1 MNILENAAYLLGGN
15 PFEINTRML
24 KESIWDNSYDRDA
37 PKWILNHWNS
47 VFPEVEKPEDPAEA
61 KRMAKEKVASLNEIF
76 NHPMDYTLGCPNERE
91 RDAEGNEIGPRVYEM
106 KLIRMFCLGIVRIL
120 FGELNYET
128 EFVNPRKIEDF
139 KKCLVVALVA
149 DRKAQMEARP
159 GAAVTWP
166 WTMNLND
173 KSFAQLKAECLPQY
187 AEAKATL
194 DDWGNTWRTNNPNAH
209 RGAQEREAQAVE
221 QNRASDGTIDDGIP
235 QPDMSDPITIGGYK
249 AKWIQNHLQAACWNK
264 YTNKA
269 TNDDGCNWC
278 LTMPHTKGHWVSYM
292 RRYDYPTVYFL
303 WKDNFKQLKRED
315 FNVEPYSG
323 QQPYN
328 EWGKSLMCLMVQNE
342 GGEWTFKQLT
352 SRYNHYRGDGRG
364 GFQSEANGF
373 GDGFARNLQHACDI
387 IGCTKEELKA
397 ALPVRPV
404 PYNAEDTAED
414 LRQDTSVFGND
425 GDDNYNSESA
435 RATRT
440 QIDSQLTTTNMSMR
454 GLTDKFRG
462 YTRKLGDGSIIS
474 VINPSN
480 TYGRRIFLN
489 GFPVT
494 TDWYRSVEILGDNTP
509 SAKHV
514 YLKVKYRNN
523 KWNIID
529 LNGFKYLPRD
539 VESIDTHTDPY
550 KFTVVS
556 NRKSNIFDIRTRK
569 FVYAT
574 SLVAYETTIQNAAG
588 YYTKSNSDAV
598 VIYAPNG
605 DVVFNKRCYDYNF
618 VDSNSLFI
626 YKEHNDSQCTLIDLT
641 KPDQVIASWI
651 DSTSSVST
659 RNTTFSP
666 IIRIAIPN
674 QGTDELTVITY
685 NQTSH
690 KVVNTFNHV
699 VYIIPTSLDADQY
712 SFRDKMWP
720 MITHNDDRSE
730 FKLEFISQVNGTI
743 INSITIDDIDHDCD
757 ADDFTYD
764 NEGIFRL
771 RYYTAEPDRT
781 RKYIYTDHRGN
792 KLPDPEEIGGTYLI
806 NVVTNPNEALMY
818 NDDGVS
824 LVRNGEVVWL
834 IRDRA
839 SEEVRY
845 NYASIKIN
853 NKHYYVKYTRG
864 GDDMSFIK
872 EDGSLSTSMP
882 AVSRDGD
889 NIGYL
894 GNDIAIVAA
903 TKTRS
908 VLIDLAT
915 CDRLLD
921 RDILAILTP
930 FNANGIAKV
939 KLERV
944 GTRFIN
950 LDGDIAKSAEDLVE
964 SARRKRAAKS
974 APVIAERK
982 TRPSTLDFAAFLMG

>member
-15 PFEINTRML
+15 PFEINTHML
-24 KESIWDNSYDRDA
+24 KESVWDNSYDRDA
-37 PKWILNHWNS
+37 PKWILDHWSS

-249 AKWIQNHLQAACWNK
+249 AKWIQNHLQSACWNK

-269 TNDDGCNWC
+269 NNDAGCNWC
-278 LTMPHTKGHWVSYM
+278 LTMPHTKGHWDSYM
-292 RRYDYPTVYFL
+292 RRYNYPTVYFL

-315 FNVEPYSG
+315 FNVEPYSS

-328 EWGKSLMCLMVQNE
+328 DWGKSLMCVMVQNE
-342 GGEWTFKQLT
+342 GGQWTFKQLT

-387 IGCTKEELKA
+387 IGCTPEEFKA
-397 ALPVRPV
+397 ACPVHPRPE
-404 PYNAEDTAED
+404 NSEDSALD
-414 LRQDTSVFGND
+414 LNQDTSVFGN
-425 GDDNYNSESA
+425 GDSDDYNSESA
-435 RATRT
+435 RSTRT
-440 QIDSQLTTTNMSMR
+440 QIDNMLTTTNMSMR
-454 GLTDKFRG
+454 NLNTKYSG
-462 YTRKLGDGSIIS
+462 YSKKLGDGSIIS
-474 VINPSN
+474 VINPSD

-494 TDWYRSVEILGDNTP
+494 TDWYRSVQILDDNPP

-514 YLKVKYRNN
+514 YMKVKYRSG

-539 VESIDTHTDPY
+539 VESIESYSDPY
-550 KFTVVS
+550 KFMVMT
-556 NRKSNIFDIRTRK
+556 NRKTNLFDIRTRK

-574 SLVAYETTIQNAAG
+574 SLNARDTYIRNAAG
-588 YYTKSNSDAV
+588 YYTKSDEQGV

-605 DVVFNKRCYDYNF
+605 NVVFNKRCYDHDF
-618 VDSNSLFI
+618 VYSDSLFI
-626 YKEHNDSQCTLIDLT
+626 YKEHNDSQCNLIDLK
-641 KPDQVIASWI
+641 KPDEIIASWI
-651 DSTSSVST
+651 GSTSDASIRQVS
-659 RNTTFSP
+659 FSP
-666 IIRIAIPN
+666 IIRITLPTN
-674 QGTDELTVITY
+674 GTGNESHTMITY
-685 NQTSH
+685 NEATH
-690 KVVNTFNHV
+690 KVVNTFKNV
-699 VYIIPTSLDADQY
+699 IYTVPTSIDVGTY
-712 SFRDKMWP
+712 SFRERTWP
-720 MITHNDDRSE
+720 MVTHNDDKSV
-730 FKLEFISQVNGTI
+730 FKLEFVSQVNGTI
-743 INSITIDDIDHDCD
+743 INSITIDDVARDCD
-757 ADDFTYD
+757 AGDFNYD
-764 NEGIFRL
+764 NDGVFRL
-771 RYYTAEPDRT
+771 HYYANDEDRT
-781 RKYIYTDHRGN
+781 RKFIYTDNLGN
-792 KLPDPEEIGGTYLI
+792 ELPDPGESKYML
-806 NVVTNPNEALMY
+806 NVATNPKEVLAY
-818 NDDGVS
+818 KT
-824 LVRNGEVVWL
+824 GEISL
-834 IRDRA
+834 IRDG
-839 SEEVRY
+839 EKVWTIHDTGDIY
-845 NYASIKIN
+845 NYGSFKIN
-853 NKHYYVKYTRG
+853 NKHYYVKYTHN
-864 GDDMSFIK
+864 GDEMAFIK
-872 EDGSLSTSMP
+872 EDGSLSASMP
-882 AVSRDGD
+882 AVGSVGD
-889 NIGYL
+889 YIGYL
-894 GNDIAIVAA
+894 GNDIAIVAT

-908 VLIDLAT
+908 VLIDLTT
-915 CDRLLD
+915 CDRLID
-921 RDILAILTP
+921 RDIVAILTP
-930 FNANGIAKV
+930 FDENGVAKV

-950 LDGDIAKSAEDLVE
+950 LDGDIATSAEALVE
-964 SARRKRAAKS
+964 STKRRRAAKS
-974 APVIAERK
+974 KPVIAERK
-982 TRPSTLDFAAFLMG
+982 ARPSTLDFAAYLMG